1 MNVAV
6 IIGLSVLS
14 ICVLAGALLWR
25 KKKREQKQQYEQRV
39 KQEALDKALKNNYAV
54 RETSQIGQKA
64 ESVESM
70 LNRKEDAFKPGTI
83 VVKPTVMGR
92 EEKSYVV
99 NPENP
104 VSIGN
109 EEYENDIVLKGR
121 EIAPLQGKVFLF
133 EGRVYIKNQ
142 NSDGMIKLVRKRNQ
156 IQVANR
162 GIRILTGDQIWLGDV
177 RLWVTLMDYVG
188 NTIPG

>member
-1 MNVAV
+1 MGVV
-6 IIGLSVLS
+6 IGIGLSVLAVS
-14 ICVLAGALLWR
+14 ILTGVLLWR
-25 KKKREQKQQYEQRV
+25 KKKREQKQQYEQKV
-39 KQEALDKALKNNYAV
+39 KQEALDKALKNNYAG
-54 RETSQIGQKA
+54 REMSQTAHKA
-64 ESVESM
+64 ESVESL
-70 LNRKEDAFKPGTI
+70 LNRKEEAFKPGTI
-83 VVKPTVMGR
+83 VVKLTVMGR

-121 EIAPLQGKVFLF
+121 ETAPVQGKVFLF
-133 EGRVYIKNQ
+133 EGRIYIKNQ
-142 NSDGMIKLVRKRNQ
+142 NSDEMIKLVRKRNQ

>member
-1 MNVAV
+1 MGVV
-6 IIGLSVLS
+6 IGIGLSVLAVS
-14 ICVLAGALLWR
+14 ILAGILLWR
-25 KKKREQKQQYEQRV
+25 KKKKEQRQQYEQRV
-39 KQEALDKALKNNYAV
+39 KQEALDKALKNNYAG
-54 RETSQIGQKA
+54 REGDQTVQKT
-64 ESVESM
+64 EPVESQ
-70 LNRKEDAFKPGTI
+70 LNRAEEAFKPGTI
-83 VVKPTVMGR
+83 VVKLTVAGR

-104 VSIGN
+104 ILIGN

-121 EIAPLQGKVFLF
+121 QEVPVQGKVFLF

-142 NSDGMIKLVRKRNQ
+142 NSDGMIRLVRKSNQ

-162 GIRILTGDQIWLGDV
+162 GIRILTGDQLWFGSV
-177 RLWVTLMDYVG
+177 RLWVTLMDYIG